1 MSPFR
6 GAAGASVDSYYL
18 GDYNPAAIKP
28 PGQLTVLS
36 MSAAQSGGR
45 LRGAFRLLLPNS
57 TADLSAQP
65 LSVLTAGAGLTSA
78 GGLIPHHANQA
89 RRHRVL
95 GYTFGTKWPY
105 QVHVYYGSG
114 LLCKRLPELPG
125 MEQPP
130 MYACRLQCKLARA
143 VGSKALPPLLQ
154 GYQFGLDLK
163 GAASNVAAPARAPAE
178 NNAAAPAPTGSNIA
192 AAPAPATLARRRL
205 QASACPNLA

>member
-1 MSPFR
+1 MSPFG

-36 MSAAQSGGR
+36 MLAAQSGGR

-57 TADLSAQP
+57 TADLIAQP

-95 GYTFGTKWPY
+95 GYTFGN
-105 QVHVYYGSG
+105 QVASSG
-114 LLCKRLPELPG
+114 TCPLRSRLLCEGLPEL
-125 MEQPP
+125 
-130 MYACRLQCKLARA
+130 
-143 VGSKALPPLLQ
+143 S
-154 GYQFGLDLK
+154 
-163 GAASNVAAPARAPAE
+163 
-178 NNAAAPAPTGSNIA
+178 
-192 AAPAPATLARRRL
+192 
-205 QASACPNLA
+205 